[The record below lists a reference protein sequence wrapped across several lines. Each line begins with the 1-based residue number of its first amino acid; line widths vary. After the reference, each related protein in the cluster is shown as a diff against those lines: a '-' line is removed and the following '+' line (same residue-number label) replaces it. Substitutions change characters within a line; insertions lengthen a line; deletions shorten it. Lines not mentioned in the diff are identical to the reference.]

1 MLQIVP
7 LPDSRKDQSRRRHR
21 SRVVDLPPELFDAMT
36 ALAQVEN
43 LPLRTLIV
51 LLINSCL
58 SARIARTR
66 GWS

>member
-36 ALAQVEN
+36 RRLKTCHCE
-43 LPLRTLIV
+43 P
-51 LLINSCL
+51 S
-58 SARIARTR
+58 S
-66 GWS
+66 SSS